1 MEREVLS
8 SAPWCPVPGF
18 VGTAQSC
25 VRQGRVRPDR
35 RKHFFTE
42 RVAKPW
48 HRLPGEVV
56 NALCLSVSKR
66 PLDDALNAALELLV
80 SPEVDRQLD

>member
-1 MEREVLS
+1 VI
-8 SAPWCPVPGF
+8 
-18 VGTAQSC
+18 
-25 VRQGRVRPDR
+25 
-35 RKHFFTE
+35 
-42 RVAKPW
+42 KPW

-56 NALCLSVSKR
+56 DALCLSVSKR